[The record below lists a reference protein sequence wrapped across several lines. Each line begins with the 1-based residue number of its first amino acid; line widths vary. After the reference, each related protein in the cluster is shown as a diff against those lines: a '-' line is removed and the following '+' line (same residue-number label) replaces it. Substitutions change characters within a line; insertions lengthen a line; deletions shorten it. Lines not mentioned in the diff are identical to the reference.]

1 MKLRGK
7 AFVFLLI
14 VLLVGCG
21 TNGNSTSTSSTTLKP
36 TVLHVLR
43 PILKDYGI
51 PSLDRTVQN
60 AVAVQR
66 LYTAAYKLPAPPS
79 GRINCPL
86 DIGLVY
92 QLDFLHDKT
101 SLQKMTLQATG
112 CQYLFLNTHDVRIT
126 DYAFQLLFL
135 KTIDV
140 PSLVPGQSH
149 P

>member
-1 MKLRGK
+1 MKLHGM
-7 AFVFLLI
+7 VL
-14 VLLVGCG
+14 VLLPILLLTGCG
-21 TNGNSTSTSSTTLKP
+21 TNDSSPSSTSTTLKP
-36 TVLHVLR
+36 TVLQVLR
-43 PILKDYGI
+43 PTLKDYGI
-51 PSLDRTVQN
+51 PSLDRTVRD
-60 AVAVQR
+60 ATAVQR
-66 LYTAAYKLPAPPS
+66 LYAAAYKLPAPPS

-112 CQYLFLNTHDVRIT
+112 CQFLFLDKHDVRAS
-126 DYAFQLLFL
+126 DYAFQLLFS
-135 KTIDV
+135 KTIGV